1 MTPLEIQIA
10 LTYHAT
16 ANDFRDGDFTAPA
29 VRDTIDRFVKIGFLK
44 LNTKTNPDVHT
55 IYVPTKMLHA
65 YCHKLTTIG
74 LPKQV
79 WTYDEN

>member
-10 LTYHAT
+10 LTYHCT
-16 ANDFRDGDFTAPA
+16 ANDFRDGDFSAPA
-29 VRDTIDRFVKIGFLK
+29 VRDVIDWFVEIGFLRLNAPGLSASNAIYIPMEK
-44 LNTKTNPDVHT
+44 LHV
-55 IYVPTKMLHA
+55 
-65 YCHKLTTIG
+65 YCKKLCSIG